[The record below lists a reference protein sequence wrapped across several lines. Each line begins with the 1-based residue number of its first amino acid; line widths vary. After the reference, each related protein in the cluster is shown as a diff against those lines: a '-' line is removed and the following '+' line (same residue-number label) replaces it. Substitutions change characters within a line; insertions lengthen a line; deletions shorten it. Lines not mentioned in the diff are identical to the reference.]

1 MMCKLLFAAAAV
13 LSLAACAALNSK
25 VVDPLLTDLQ
35 KINATAA
42 ADLNNAEAV
51 AKAATP
57 PDTDGAN
64 CAAAVLTVQGQIAQV
79 MAANDLSNA
88 GMLTAAEVASLFQ
101 PGSAQYNQAENT
113 VATGCIAKANDVL
126 GAAKVV
132 AAGGVAAVLPQIIQL
147 AAAAP

>member
-1 MMCKLLFAAAAV
+1 MCKLLFAAAAV

-126 GAAKVV
+126 SAAKVV

>member
-88 GMLTAAEVASLFQ
+88 GVLTAAEVASLFQ

>member
-13 LSLAACAALNSK
+13 LSLAACAAFNPK

-64 CAAAVLTVQGQIAQV
+64 CAAAMLVVQGQIAQV